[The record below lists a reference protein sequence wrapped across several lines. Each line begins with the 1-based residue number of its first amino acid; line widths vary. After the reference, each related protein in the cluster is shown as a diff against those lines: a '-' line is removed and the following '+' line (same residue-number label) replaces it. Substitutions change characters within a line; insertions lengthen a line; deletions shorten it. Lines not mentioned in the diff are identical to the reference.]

1 MNIGEQKKMFCS
13 DCQEYTM
20 HTLVSEIQEGY
31 IGNNVITG
39 TVIYWKCPECGDGY
53 NVDSS
58 DLDRKYTVANRLF
71 HGLLTG
77 EQIKSVREEKNLT
90 VNEFVQLL
98 RDNGISYNEKEYEDI
113 ENNLKVQNEK
123 FERFIR
129 KLGNLPEWQG
139 YKKTTK

>member
-1 MNIGEQKKMFCS
+1 M
-13 DCQEYTM
+13 
-20 HTLVSEIQEGY
+20 
-31 IGNNVITG
+31 
-39 TVIYWKCPECGDGY
+39 
-53 NVDSS
+53 
-58 DLDRKYTVANRLF
+58 RNRA
-71 HGLLTG
+71 TD
-77 EQIKSVREEKNLT
+77 EQIKAVREEKNLT